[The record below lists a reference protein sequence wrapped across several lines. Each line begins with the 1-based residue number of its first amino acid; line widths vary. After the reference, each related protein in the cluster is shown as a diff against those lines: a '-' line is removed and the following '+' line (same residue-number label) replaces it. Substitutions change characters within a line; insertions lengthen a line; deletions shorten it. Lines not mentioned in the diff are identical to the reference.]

1 MPSDLCLD
9 ALTALPGWLGPTAAA
24 ATVVL
29 MGGPHLSGRPSCW
42 LRCSRVTTSVL
53 RGPCGSWSTSG
64 HRAGRAHDRRRRS
77 DGL

>member
-29 MGGPHLSGRPSCW
+29 VALPTLVWSAVVLIALFARDGKRAERAMRILEYFWSPR
-42 LRCSRVTTSVL
+42 RTRSR
-53 RGPCGSWSTSG
+53 
-64 HRAGRAHDRRRRS
+64 
-77 DGL
+77 

>member
-29 MGGPHLSGRPSCW
+29 MALPTLVWSAVVLVALFTRDDKRAERAMRILEIFRSP
-42 LRCSRVTTSVL
+42 RRTCSR
-53 RGPCGSWSTSG
+53 
-64 HRAGRAHDRRRRS
+64 
-77 DGL
+77 